1 MNEIEIYKKKHIM
14 FKYHGTLIVNNSDKR
29 YVFHRISVKII
40 KQRRTYFKFHT
51 MNFQR
56 ASSRFE
62 YRVKHSQ

>member
-1 MNEIEIYKKKHIM
+1 M

-40 KQRRTYFKFHT
+40 KQRRTYFKFHI